1 MAIKEIINMP
11 KNPIDSWGLSKS
23 HSHNQIFQ
31 SNRNSIGTQS
41 PGSHSIVVLSPLK
54 ACRKNMK
61 KPSSLLQNT
70 FKLGRKV
77 ILNGC
82 HVLLFSQQLW
92 LKHVETQKSGRPLA
106 FFEVLRLN
114 DPFYISHNLYNPS
127 QIKQHSPGH
136 SSKNIHLLNNGSL
149 IKQ

>member
-1 MAIKEIINMP
+1 MP
-11 KNPIDSWGLSKS
+11 KKHEKTVQFD
-23 HSHNQIFQ
+23 
-31 SNRNSIGTQS
+31 
-41 PGSHSIVVLSPLK
+41 
-54 ACRKNMK
+54 A
-61 KPSSLLQNT
+61 NT

-127 QIKQHSPGH
+127 QKKQHSPGH
-136 SSKNIHLLNNGSL
+136 SKNIHLLNNGSL